1 MRPCDIP
8 GCQGAA
14 VGDGFR
20 LCEKHSV
27 RQSSLWLGR
36 RDYAFIGMWNY
47 GELGRTAGIGTL
59 ENALL
64 LLLFGRN
71 ETGPFEGGQW
81 REPES
86 GLAYDFLRQHLRS
99 AFGR

>member
-8 GCQGAA
+8 GCKELAA
-14 VGDGFR
+14 TDGFR

-27 RQSSLWLGR
+27 RQSNLVLGGQEHVVTR
-36 RDYAFIGMWNY
+36 RWNY
-47 GELGRTAGIGTL
+47 RELGRIAGIGTL
-59 ENALL
+59 ENVLL
-64 LLLFGRN
+64 ILLFERN

-86 GLAYDFLRQHLRS
+86 GLAYEFLRQHLRS
-99 AFGR
+99 AFGP